1 MPKRKLQWWE
11 REKAR
16 LEAEHQKMLAE
27 AAQRKATLEA
37 KLYVLQRESSAT
49 AASAEAAVYEAA
61 AEIKAEPLE
70 D

>member
-1 MPKRKLQWWE
+1 
-11 REKAR
+11 
-16 LEAEHQKMLAE
+16 MLAE